1 MAMLEVKNR
10 AYQDKI
16 EKALFEAVVQA
27 SKDEAT
33 NTAAML
39 SGEIV
44 QACINLI
51 ALMAGTSEATR
62 SPTRTRE
69 FADDCAKVIRMRCAE
84 VRRKHE
90 AGDLSFMTVVNPRD
104 RH

>member
-16 EKALFEAVVQA
+16 ERALFEAIVQA

-69 FADDCAKVIRMRCAE
+69 FADDCAKVIRIRCAE

-90 AGDLSFMTVVNPRD
+90 AGEMDFMTILNSGE